1 MIQLKQPALAL
12 HSHDVPGCKY
22 QMSTTWQM
30 PSGASAHDLVFWIK
44 YCVDRSPELM
54 VKNVVINCHGSQGR
68 LFVGGGSSPPVT
80 SGHMGILKKLR
91 TTDVGTIWL
100 IGCKVAM
107 GGDGERFCQ
116 QMAVTIGSAVV
127 AANDN
132 QFVER
137 RFSRGCPY
145 GAIDDFEGAA
155 HVYGPAGSKKLY
167 SVHDPLAEEELYR

>member
-12 HSHDVPGCKY
+12 HAHDVPGYKY
-22 QMSTTWQM
+22 QMLTTWQM
-30 PSGASAHDLVFWIK
+30 PSGALAHDLVFWIK

-54 VKNVVINCHGSQGR
+54 LKNVVINCHGLQGR
-68 LFVGGGSSPPVT
+68 LFIGGGNNTPLLT
-80 SGHMGILKKLR
+80 GHMGILKKLR
-91 TTDVGTIWL
+91 LTDFGTVWL

-107 GGDGERFCQ
+107 GGNGERFCS

-137 RFSRGCPY
+137 RFTRGCPY
-145 GAIDDFEGAA
+145 GAIDDFEGTAY
-155 HVYGPAGSKKLY
+155 VFGPDGAKTLY